1 MIKHKT
7 MVYPY
12 NLEISPIARHKDLLE
27 NHQIVSL
34 VSPEGWGMTGKDAS
48 LADNGENLGMTIRSD
63 FEECL
68 DLCDTVLFC
77 QSVHIWDYETNI
89 RPKILKAIQL
99 KKDIIITIPLE
110 KEEVEYISQQA
121 LSNNLNFEYFGHIN
135 SQTDNCIEDKKDRIY
150 DIDTPVIF
158 VMGMGCRTNKFEI
171 QLSLKENLQKMGY
184 SVSQIGS
191 RGYCELFGFHSFPD
205 FMYSDKISETN
216 KILLFNHFVKNIEK
230 TENPDLIIIGIP
242 SGIMPINNIITN
254 NFGIFS
260 YQVSQAVVPD
270 LAVFGCY
277 CGEYYKEYFPEIK
290 NLIKYKFNSNIEC
303 FCIANAI
310 IDVTESEYDHKAVH
324 ISVPSEYVDKKVQ
337 AYKSYG
343 EKIFNVLNPRDSKKM
358 TEHIVDVLANYCQSK
373 CV

>member
-1 MIKHKT
+1 MIKRKT

-12 NLEISPIARHKDLLE
+12 SLEISPIVRHKDLLE
-27 NHQIVSL
+27 NNQIVSL

-48 LADNGENLGMTIRSD
+48 LADNGEKLGMTIRSD

-77 QSVHIWDYETNI
+77 QSVHTLDYETI
-89 RPKILKAIQL
+89 IKPKILKAIQL
-99 KKDIIITIPLE
+99 KKDIIITIPLDK
-110 KEEVEYISQQA
+110 KELDYISQQA
-121 LSNNLNFEYFGHIN
+121 LLNNLNFEYYGHIKGK
-135 SQTDNCIEDKKDRIY
+135 TENCIGDKEVRIY
-150 DIDTPVIF
+150 DINTPVIF

-171 QLSLKENLQKMGY
+171 QLSLSENLQKMGY
-184 SVSQIGS
+184 NVSQIGS

-216 KILLFNHFVKNIEK
+216 KILLFNHFIKNIEK

-242 SGIMPINNIITN
+242 GGIMPINDTITN
-254 NFGIFS
+254 NFGILS
-260 YQVSQAVVPD
+260 YEVSQAVVPD

-277 CGEYYKEYFPEIK
+277 CGDYYKDYLAEIRR
-290 NLIKYKFNSNIEC
+290 LIKYKLNSNVEC

-310 IDVTESEYDHKAVH
+310 IDGNESEYKHEAVY

-337 AYKSYG
+337 EYRFYG
-343 EKIFNVLNPRDSKKM
+343 EKFFNVLNTQDSKEM